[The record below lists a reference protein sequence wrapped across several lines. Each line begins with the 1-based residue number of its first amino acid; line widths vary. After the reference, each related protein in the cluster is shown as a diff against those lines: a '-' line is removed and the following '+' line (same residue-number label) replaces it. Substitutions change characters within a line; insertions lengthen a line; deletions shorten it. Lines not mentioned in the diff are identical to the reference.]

1 QRVSQSAKSL
11 LAHLGLLS
19 QIVAGDH
26 HLNLQQ
32 LEQFADALEA
42 LSTAGRL
49 PHSWWGHSF
58 EALGASA
65 STFEKAS
72 ALASEFSSR
81 GEQLQAYIS
90 LQFPEAAEFLSV
102 IETKFQTW
110 YSRLSP
116 AFWRW
121 RSELKRA
128 SKPGTRLDHNTIRSH
143 CAIARR
149 LLEIQ

>member
-1 QRVSQSAKSL
+1 IGKIAKLHKAPDIRAPLPEADALAIDRQRFDDCNDALTQLGSMALMFDARAAHPWRGFTSEKIGLDAQEKIETALQRVSQSAKSL

-65 STFEKAS
+65 ST
-72 ALASEFSSR
+72 
-81 GEQLQAYIS
+81 
-90 LQFPEAAEFLSV
+90 
-102 IETKFQTW
+102 
-110 YSRLSP
+110 
-116 AFWRW
+116 
-121 RSELKRA
+121 
-128 SKPGTRLDHNTIRSH
+128 
-143 CAIARR
+143 
-149 LLEIQ
+149 

>member
-1 QRVSQSAKSL
+1 
-11 LAHLGLLS
+11 
-19 QIVAGDH
+19 
-26 HLNLQQ
+26 
-32 LEQFADALEA
+32 
-42 LSTAGRL
+42 AGRL

-58 EALGASA
+58 EASGASA

-143 CAIARR
+143 CAIARS
-149 LLEIQ
+149 LLEIQRWFDERGNELTQAVGVGDMKRPEPLSRIAAQFRAAEKLQKA